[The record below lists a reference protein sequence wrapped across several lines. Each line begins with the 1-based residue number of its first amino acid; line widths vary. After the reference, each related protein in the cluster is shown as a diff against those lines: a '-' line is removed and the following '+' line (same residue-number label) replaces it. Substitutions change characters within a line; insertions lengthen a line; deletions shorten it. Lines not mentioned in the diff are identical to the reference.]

1 MSNFDSN
8 IIKNPEIFEQNR
20 LAAHSDHVC
29 YKNELEKIK
38 GKSSLRYDM
47 NGLWKFAYAKNQS
60 LAPCGFEA
68 ADYDCKG
75 WDEIR
80 VPAHIQM
87 EGYDV
92 PIYTNTTYPWEA
104 DEFIKPGEVPEI
116 FNPVASYVKYFTIPE
131 NMKNLSLI
139 HI

>member
-1 MSNFDSN
+1 MR
-8 IIKNPEIFEQNR
+8 EISPW
-20 LAAHSDHVC
+20 LLVA
-29 YKNELEKIK
+29 
-38 GKSSLRYDM
+38 LRQ
-47 NGLWKFAYAKNQS
+47 LT
-60 LAPCGFEA
+60 
-68 ADYDCKG
+68 YDCKG

-116 FNPVASYVKYFTIPE
+116 
-131 NMKNLSLI
+131 LI
-139 HI
+139 RLQAM

>member
-60 LAPCGFEA
+60 LAPCGFELTMIA
-68 ADYDCKG
+68 KAGMKSGFRHISRWKAMTCQS
-75 WDEIR
+75 IR
-80 VPAHIQM
+80 IPHIRGRLM
-87 EGYDV
+87 
-92 PIYTNTTYPWEA
+92 
-104 DEFIKPGEVPEI
+104 
-116 FNPVASYVKYFTIPE
+116 
-131 NMKNLSLI
+131 SL
-139 HI
+139 